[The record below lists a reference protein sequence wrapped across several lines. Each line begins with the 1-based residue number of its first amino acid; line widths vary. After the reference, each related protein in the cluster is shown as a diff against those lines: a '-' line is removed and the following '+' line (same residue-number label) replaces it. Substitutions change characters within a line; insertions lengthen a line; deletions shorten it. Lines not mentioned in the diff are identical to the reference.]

1 MRKEVAR
8 GKRKGESSSAGYLV
22 GEAKRVR
29 DVAPFCVRVG
39 DRSFGRV
46 CKCIYVFKIRGMRE
60 AKGTYARAGR
70 PTRKR
75 RGVPRGQPGRNRMTE
90 RVRGIA
96 VVGMIVKTGLQDAT
110 KNVRIYGTIS
120 AASSPSAPSLPPP
133 TRLANRSPVP
143 LFLSPRS
150 PPPHPRLDL
159 LLYRRSPTAV
169 VSRNARRFLLPLL
182 GSSLR
187 ASVPPFHPSMSSFVI
202 PTRSLYSGRK
212 GGPTTR
218 RARTAGRSPPPPRAL
233 L

>member
-1 MRKEVAR
+1 M
-8 GKRKGESSSAGYLV
+8 
-22 GEAKRVR
+22 R

-46 CKCIYVFKIRGMRE
+46 CKCIYVFKIRGMRG
-60 AKGTYARAGR
+60 KGDERERVGR
-70 PTRKR
+70 RGNE
-75 RGVPRGQPGRNRMTE
+75 RGVPRGPPGRNRMTE

-150 PPPHPRLDL
+150 PPPHPRPDL

-187 ASVPPFHPSMSSFVI
+187 ASVPPFHTPPHVLFRHPHPI
-202 PTRSLYSGRK
+202 ALLRSE
-212 GGPTTR
+212 GGPHHAAGAHSGAIAPTAAGTT
-218 RARTAGRSPPPPRAL
+218 L
-233 L
+233 MLH